1 MPLPSPNLD
10 DRSFQDLVD
19 DAKRLVQRRCPEWT
33 DHNVSDPGVTLI
45 ETFAYMVDQ
54 LLWRLNRVPDRLY
67 TRFLDLIGLQL
78 FPPSPARAPVTFWL
92 SAPQPTVVSVPAL
105 TKVQTARSSAETPP
119 ISFSTLEQLDIVPCH
134 RSVLGSQLQASG
146 WQDWTDRLRLGRIQ
160 AFSSPPEPGDALLVG
175 LSDAVPRCAVALQ
188 ISCQIEGIG
197 VDPDNPPLVWEA
209 FDGQHWT
216 PCELERDT
224 TGGLNRAGEIVLHVP
239 ASHAP
244 ALLNGIRAGW
254 LRGRVCQ
261 AELDQ
266 PSYSHSPFIER
277 LDAATVGGTTG
288 VIQAEIIEDEIL
300 GTSDGVP
307 AQTFEVAHRPMVA
320 LPGEP
325 TVLEVSDEP
334 EGWQEWTLV
343 DDFARS
349 GPEDRHFTLDPTA
362 GEIRLGPAVR
372 LPEGN
377 VHQHGAVPPKGAVL
391 RLRRYASG
399 GGASGNVARGAISV
413 LQGTIPFIASVENRQ
428 SASGGVD
435 GETVEEA
442 KARGPVE
449 LRTLRRAVTAE
460 DYELL
465 ARLAAP
471 DAARVHAVAAIGPED
486 AGGVRVLVVPSVADD
501 KGRLDFAALQ
511 PDPSTLS
518 AIATYLE
525 SRRTIGARVVVEPA
539 AYQGITV
546 VAALR
551 PRPWA
556 DPDRLQADALAAL
569 YRLLN
574 PLTGGPDGRGWPFG
588 RPVLAGEVY
597 GVLSRLRGCELVDDV
612 RLFAADPVTAERGPA
627 TQRVDV
633 APHALVFSF
642 EHQIRVLEP
651 A

>member
-300 GTSDGVP
+300 GISDGVP

-449 LRTLRRAVTAE
+449 LRTLRRAVTSKK
-460 DYELL
+460 
-465 ARLAAP
+465 
-471 DAARVHAVAAIGPED
+471 I
-486 AGGVRVLVVPSVADD
+486 
-501 KGRLDFAALQ
+501 KKK
-511 PDPSTLS
+511 T
-518 AIATYLE
+518 
-525 SRRTIGARVVVEPA
+525 
-539 AYQGITV
+539 
-546 VAALR
+546 
-551 PRPWA
+551 
-556 DPDRLQADALAAL
+556 
-569 YRLLN
+569 
-574 PLTGGPDGRGWPFG
+574 
-588 RPVLAGEVY
+588 
-597 GVLSRLRGCELVDDV
+597 
-612 RLFAADPVTAERGPA
+612 
-627 TQRVDV
+627 
-633 APHALVFSF
+633 
-642 EHQIRVLEP
+642 
-651 A
+651 